1 MLVWLSL
8 SCLMHLYFFF
18 FKQKTAYEM
27 RISDWSSDV
36 CSSDLETDEHHA
48 VGKGASH
55 VMQYQRGAELA
66 VHVAAPHHGS
76 DRAIADLVD
85 FFGRI
90 AGRAPVKDADN
101 DAGNALL
108 FRIAAFNEIFHEVL
122 VR

>member
-1 MLVWLSL
+1 
-8 SCLMHLYFFF
+8 
-18 FKQKTAYEM
+18 M

-36 CSSDLETDEHHA
+36 CSSDLRVRNRALDFAKRGFVEVALTPETDEHHA

-90 AGRAPVKDADN
+90 AGRAPVKDADKDRKSTRLN
-101 DAGNALL
+101 SSP
-108 FRIAAFNEIFHEVL
+108 
-122 VR
+122 